1 MKKDDDEIGP
11 DEQVGIIYV
20 FTFIFIFLF
29 FIQQYSFAQSYS
41 RIDLTGNPKVKGL
54 SIAVKYP
61 AGWEVKDGER
71 PNIVKKFLHNYPDY
85 MALLMVQ
92 VNNIPREAL
101 PEIKSFT
108 LKDWQEALGE
118 LGTVSNSSVQSLEGQ
133 KVFVSDLTSKMDR
146 MSASVIQK
154 QRVVGMF
161 YKDKWIWL
169 WCGVGVNSSM
179 PLSQIENKFQ
189 ATTPVCFQFFNSLV
203 LLDRYLK

>member
-1 MKKDDDEIGP
+1 MKLLAA
-11 DEQVGIIYV
+11 
-20 FTFIFIFLF
+20 IFLLC
-29 FIQQYSFAQSYS
+29 IQQVAFGQPLT
-41 RIDLTGNPKVKGL
+41 RIDLTGNPKAKGL

-61 AGWEVKDGER
+61 SGWEVKDGER
-71 PNIVKKFLHNYPDY
+71 PNIVKKFSYNYHDY
-85 MALLMVQ
+85 MGLLMVQ
-92 VNNIPREAL
+92 VNNLPREAL
-101 PEIKSFT
+101 SEIKSFT

-133 KVFVSDLTSKMDR
+133 KVFVSDLTSRMDR

-179 PLSQIENKFQ
+179 SMPQVEDRFQ
-189 ATTPVCFQFFNSLV
+189 TTTPVCFQFFNSLV